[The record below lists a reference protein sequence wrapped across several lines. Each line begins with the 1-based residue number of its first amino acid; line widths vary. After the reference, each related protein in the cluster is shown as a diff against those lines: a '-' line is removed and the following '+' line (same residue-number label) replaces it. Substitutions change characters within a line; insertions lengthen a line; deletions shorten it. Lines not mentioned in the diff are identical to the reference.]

1 MMANNLGLRLVVIFE
16 VVGLVL
22 SGGASAQ
29 TTPVT
34 PADAVAQSAP
44 AQQPSTGPA
53 TGPQMSAPSPQAGSV
68 YVPESSKPQPGASAH
83 TNYLLRGGADG
94 KKPAGV
100 QNPSE
105 GAFGGP
111 VVR

>member
-1 MMANNLGLRLVVIFE
+1 MMANNPSLRLFAILE

-22 SGGASAQ
+22 SGGAGAQ
-29 TTPVT
+29 TTPAP
-34 PADAVAQSAP
+34 PADAAQSAP

-53 TGPQMSAPSPQAGSV
+53 TGPQTSAPSPQAGSV
-68 YVPESSKPQPGASAH
+68 YVPESSKPQPGGSAH
-83 TNYLLRGGADG
+83 TNYLLRGVDG
-94 KKPAGV
+94 KKPAGAPA
-100 QNPSE
+100 PSE

>member
-1 MMANNLGLRLVVIFE
+1 MMANNPSPRLVVIFE
-16 VVGLVL
+16 VIGLVI

-29 TTPVT
+29 TAPIT
-34 PADAVAQSAP
+34 PANTAHGVVAQQA
-44 AQQPSTGPA
+44 STGPA
-53 TGPQMSAPSPQAGSV
+53 TGGPQISAPSAQAGSV
-68 YVPESSKPQPGASAH
+68 YVPESSKPQPGSSAH
-83 TNYLLRGGADG
+83 TNYLLRSANG

-100 QNPSE
+100 QAPSE